1 MNPSSRLGP
10 RLNAILELVTRL
22 QRQTPYPCIWDCCCD
37 HGYLGIKIL
46 AENLCEKLIFVD
58 QLPHIIEQLSNKLAP
73 FCTGKHELI
82 TADAGELS
90 FDSQQRH
97 LVILAGVGGDNMVQI
112 ISTIEHNHPDVQIDY
127 IFCPSSSHNALRDYL
142 SAENFGLMFECLA
155 CENRRYYEILLVQG
169 KAVASELPRVPLS
182 CDMWE
187 ADNPDHQR
195 YLNKINAPRASKKSM
210 RKQKMLAK

>member
-22 QRQTPYPCIWDCCCD
+22 QQQNPYSCIWDCCCD

-46 AENLCEKLIFVD
+46 VEDLCEKLIFVD
-58 QLPHIIEQLSNKLAP
+58 QLAHIIEQLSSRLAP

-82 TADAGELS
+82 TADAGDLC

-97 LVILAGVGGDNMVQI
+97 LVILAGVGGVNMVQI
-112 ISTIEHNHPDVQIDY
+112 INAIEHKHPNVQIDY
-127 IFCPSSSHNALRDYL
+127 IFCPSTGQHTLREFLAAGD
-142 SAENFGLMFECLA
+142 FGLLYETLA
-155 CENRRYYEILLVQG
+155 CENQRYYEILFCQG
-169 KAVASELPRVPLS
+169 KATVSELPRVSLS
-182 CDMWE
+182 CEMWE

-195 YLNKINAPRASKKSM
+195 FLNKINVSWSQKSPC
-210 RKQKMLAK
+210 QKN